1 MNFYMIHM
9 LKIWP
14 ELYSVA
20 SSKELYGILRL
31 VSLSQNFSHAYRRQ
45 LDISSANLST
55 SFKLLNRV
63 RRHSSPEFFNK
74 PGLRDEVIYSSE
86 LDNDYNLF
94 RLFKPY
100 LTLNTVFYTFR
111 YKIHATFASF
121 FIRHVAGGTSVVS
134 IRKLFVRWKDAYLLL
149 FNLFYYKIDLLV
161 FGTSVFKNELLGL
174 NWDVFS
180 RLKVSW
186 RYTRPFLFHRSNK
199 IDRLGDWLFKRIR
212 IFGVNSAFVLDVF
225 YHKKTIHYL
234 HRAGFYTIGAV
245 PTTAHIRSVN
255 FALPTSLDSGLT
267 QLFFLRFTLVVKKQ
281 ASGFFF
287 YKVYAGWLNFLKFL
301 V

>member
-1 MNFYMIHM
+1 M

-20 SSKELYGILRL
+20 PIKGLYSALRL
-31 VSLSQNFSHAYRRQ
+31 LILNQNLFNSYRRQ
-45 LDISSANLST
+45 LDISSVNLST
-55 SFKLLNRV
+55 SFKLLNRA
-63 RRHSSPEFFNK
+63 RRHSNPEFFNK
-74 PGLRDEVIYSSE
+74 SHLRNEVVY
-86 LDNDYNLF
+86 DTDVYNSCTF
-94 RLFKPY
+94 FKLFKPY
-100 LTLNTVFYTFR
+100 LVLNTVFYTFR
-111 YKIHATFASF
+111 YEVHASF
-121 FIRHVAGGTSVVS
+121 AFFFLRHVAGGTSVVS
-134 IRKLFVRWKDAYLLL
+134 IRKLFVRWKDAYLLF
-149 FNLFYYKIDLLV
+149 FNLFFYKIDLLV

-180 RLKVSW
+180 RLRVSW
-186 RYTRPFLFHRSNK
+186 RYTKPFLFHRPNK
-199 IDRLGDWLFKRIR
+199 IDRLGDWLFARIR
-212 IFGVNSAFVLDVF
+212 IFGINSAFVLDIF

-245 PTTAHIRSVN
+245 PTTSDIKSVN

-287 YKVYAGWLNFLKFL
+287 NKVYSSWLSFLKFL